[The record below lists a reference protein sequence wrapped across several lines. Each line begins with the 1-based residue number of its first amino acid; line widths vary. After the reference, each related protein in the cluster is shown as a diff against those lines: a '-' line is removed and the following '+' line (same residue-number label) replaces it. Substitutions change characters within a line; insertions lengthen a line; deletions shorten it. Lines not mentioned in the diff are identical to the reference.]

1 MGGAG
6 GRGGGGGEG
15 GDLTTNR
22 YSQSSLA
29 KFSPNN
35 FSSKRIQFS
44 MWFVINCTGNIRKTQ
59 NSFGDPKNLF
69 KYDRLL

>member
-1 MGGAG
+1 M
-6 GRGGGGGEG
+6 GRGGWGVGGCGLNYEP
-15 GDLTTNR
+15 L
-22 YSQSSLA
+22 QSVQPSEI
-29 KFSPNN
+29 FFNN